1 MDGQKITSLIK
12 QAKKGSADA
21 FGEIYSLYAKD
32 LYRFAL
38 YNLKNTF
45 DAEDAVQNAAII
57 AFTKIGSLK
66 KDESFKSWFFK
77 ILYNECLKISTAKS
91 RVSEVP
97 SENVAFF
104 GDEQVTLPD
113 ETGVLALLDK
123 LSEEEKSIIIL
134 SVFNEYNSKEIA
146 SILSMNPSTV
156 RSSLSRLL
164 KKLRLQLEGE
174 ENE

>member
-1 MDGQKITSLIK
+1 MKNLIK
-12 QAKKGSADA
+12 QAKNGSAEA
-21 FGEIYSLYAKD
+21 FGEIYSLYAKE

-57 AFTKIGSLK
+57 AFTKIGTLK
-66 KDESFKSWFFK
+66 KAESFRSWFFK
-77 ILYNECLKISTAKS
+77 ILYNECLKIVTSNS
-91 RVSEVP
+91 RSQEVP
-97 SENVAFF
+97 VEDIVLSS
-104 GDEQVTLPD
+104 DEEVSFSD

-156 RSSLSRLL
+156 RSTLSRLL
-164 KKLRLQLEGE
+164 KKLRKQLEGE

>member
-1 MDGQKITSLIK
+1 MDGQKTKNLIK
-12 QAKKGSADA
+12 QAKNGNADA
-21 FGEIYSLYAKD
+21 FGELYSLYARE

-57 AFTKIGSLK
+57 AFTKIGTLK

-77 ILYNECLKISTAKS
+77 ILYNECLKIVTAKS
-91 RVSEVP
+91 RSQEVP
-97 SENVAFF
+97 SEDIVLSSSEEMYFS
-104 GDEQVTLPD
+104 D

-156 RSSLSRLL
+156 RSTLSRLL
-164 KKLRLQLEGE
+164 KKLRQQLEGE